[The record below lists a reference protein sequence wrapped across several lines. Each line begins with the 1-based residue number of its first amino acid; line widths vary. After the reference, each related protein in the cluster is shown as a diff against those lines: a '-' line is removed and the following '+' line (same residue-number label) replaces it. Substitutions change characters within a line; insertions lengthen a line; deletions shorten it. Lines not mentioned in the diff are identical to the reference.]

1 MHSIEYILAASFISV
16 VAIVAV
22 IELISLATRRAA
34 KAAGATPGVL
44 RDLTVYG
51 RLFELIIASF
61 AVLQITGYSS
71 VLTTITFSGIAA
83 LAASLALQST
93 LSNIISGMLL
103 LSDGAIHLSDNIEYS
118 GVKGEIVRI
127 GLRNT
132 WIRQADGSIAV
143 VSNSQLSGG
152 PLVNHSAVERLRKKY
167 KLG

>member
-1 MHSIEYILAASFISV
+1 MHSIEYMVTASFISV
-16 VAIVAV
+16 VFTVAV
-22 IELISLATRRAA
+22 IELLSLVVRRAA
-34 KAAGATPGVL
+34 KVAGATQGVL
-44 RDLTVYG
+44 RDLTVYA
-51 RLFELIIASF
+51 RLFEMIIAAF

-71 VLTTITFSGIAA
+71 ILTTITFSGIAA

-103 LSDGAIHLSDNIEYS
+103 LSDGAIHLGDSIEYS
-118 GVKGEIVRI
+118 GVKGHIVRI
-127 GLRNT
+127 ALRNT

-152 PLVNHSAVERLRKKY
+152 PLVNHTAVDRLTKKY